1 MDNRVSF
8 IKTDEQRIIN
18 EKCIK
23 WVKKMDE
30 CLYICTKSPGCSY
43 TNGMHKLC
51 KDLNPDSYK
60 KLNKHFE

>member
-30 CLYICTKSPGCSY
+30 CLYICTKSDGCAHP
-43 TNGMHKLC
+43 NEMHKLC
-51 KDLNPDSYK
+51 KNINPDSYK
-60 KLNKHFE
+60 KLNRFFE